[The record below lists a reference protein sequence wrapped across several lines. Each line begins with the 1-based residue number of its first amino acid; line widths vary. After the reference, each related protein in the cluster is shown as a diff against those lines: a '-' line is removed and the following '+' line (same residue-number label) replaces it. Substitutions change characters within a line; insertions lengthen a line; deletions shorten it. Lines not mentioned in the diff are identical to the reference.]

1 MIEYFVLGCSHSI
14 LSLYAE
20 NVYAEDFPARITVV
34 LNAPIK
40 DEHIP
45 YSIDGLDIRKVMA
58 EHVPDTVFERVIVGV
73 DRPSTKHKIFDFFA
87 KHHGVLRE
95 QYTNLVHP
103 SVVLAHTVEMN
114 KGIYMGPGV
123 IVAPY
128 AKIGHSVTINR
139 GVTIGHHTV
148 IGDFVTIAPG
158 VNIAG
163 HCRISDG
170 VTIGVGANIIDG
182 IQIGMG
188 TTIGSGALVTKPI
201 KPSVVAYGVPAK
213 VIRGAL

>member
-1 MIEYFVLGCSHSI
+1 MTECFVLGCSHSI

-20 NVYAEDFPARITVV
+20 NVYVDNPKAQITVV
-34 LNAPIK
+34 LNMSIK
-40 DEHIP
+40 DEEIP
-45 YSIDGLDIRKVMA
+45 YSIDGLEIKKIKA
-58 EHVPDTVFERVIVGV
+58 ECIPGGVIERAIIGV

-87 KHHGVLRE
+87 EHHGVLRE
-95 QYTNLVHP
+95 QYTNLIHP
-103 SVVLAHTVEMN
+103 SVMLAHTVEMSR
-114 KGIYMGPGV
+114 GIYMGPGT

-128 AKIGHSVTINR
+128 ARIGHSVTINR

-158 VNIAG
+158 ANIAG
-163 HCRISDG
+163 HCRIGDG

-182 IQIGMG
+182 MQVGPG

-201 KPSVVAYGVPAK
+201 ESGVVAYGVPAK